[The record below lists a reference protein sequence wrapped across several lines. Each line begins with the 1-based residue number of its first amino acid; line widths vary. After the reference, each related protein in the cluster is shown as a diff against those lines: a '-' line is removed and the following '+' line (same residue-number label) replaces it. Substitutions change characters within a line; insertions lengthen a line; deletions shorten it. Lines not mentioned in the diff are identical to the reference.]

1 MVFFDD
7 NMYLALKVEN
17 NTGDP
22 VFFFKPEESYIDFFK
37 EYDDEFKLHCYGL
50 VIEIKPGSWKIIE
63 R

>member
-1 MVFFDD
+1 
-7 NMYLALKVEN
+7 MYSALKVEN

-37 EYDDEFKLHCYGL
+37 ECDDEFKLHCYGL